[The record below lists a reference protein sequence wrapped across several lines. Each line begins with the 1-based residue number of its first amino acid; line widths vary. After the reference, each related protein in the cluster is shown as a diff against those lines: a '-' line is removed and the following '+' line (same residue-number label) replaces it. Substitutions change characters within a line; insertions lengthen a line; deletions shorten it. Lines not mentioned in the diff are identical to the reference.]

1 MANRRAKQPHNHGD
15 SLREELRNGKAEWHL
30 AGSEE
35 VAVAYLGVGKIYEN
49 GRNLRLAGCFYM
61 RRRERERGGV
71 VPHIGDR
78 TPSSSQTG
86 GARFPCSESL
96 MGGPQS
102 AFERWHES
110 N

>member
-15 SLREELRNGKAEWHL
+15 SLREELRNGKAEWQL

-61 RRRERERGGV
+61 RRRERERGV
-71 VPHIGDR
+71 EWSR
-78 TPSSSQTG
+78 TSVTEHCRR
-86 GARFPCSESL
+86 ARLAEPGSPALS
-96 MGGPQS
+96 
-102 AFERWHES
+102 H
-110 N
+110 